1 MTGGASRL
9 VAAPGGQT
17 KTPLCSA
24 PRGLPVPRA
33 PCTRS
38 RSPHPDPPG
47 HLVSAAA
54 QAPRPGRLPG
64 RCQPPRPDSA
74 PCPPRQGTA
83 RTRGERQPFERRL
96 HRHEGRTEGRPGR
109 RGCDRLHGHGEL
121 GWLAH
126 SPRKAAEAAA
136 RVCGPAPF
144 AEGAHIPPGPGKA
157 SDPPPLQGQSR
168 PRAPLFLSLAGQ
180 GWATRHRGNELEHF
194 GEESPG
200 RGGLSSLCDTWGCG
214 SHLRPMRAGT

>member
-1 MTGGASRL
+1 MPRVTGKWRRSGRGGAGDRRCKSSAAVL

-47 HLVSAAA
+47 HLGSAAA
-54 QAPRPGRLPG
+54 QAPRRGPLPG
-64 RCQPPRPDSA
+64 RRPPPRPDSA

-96 HRHEGRTEGRPGR
+96 HRHEGRTEGCPGR
-109 RGCDRLHGHGEL
+109 RGCDHLHGHGEL

-157 SDPPPLQGQSR
+157 SDPPPPQGQSR
-168 PRAPLFLSLAGQ
+168 PRATPLLVTGRLGMGHS
-180 GWATRHRGNELEHF
+180 TP
-194 GEESPG
+194 GE
-200 RGGLSSLCDTWGCG
+200 
-214 SHLRPMRAGT
+214 